1 MSRRLPDSL
10 DRLRAS
16 RKAARPLSADDR
28 RHAERAPIVL
38 GDAPELDAYRDG
50 YAVLDRGKHVLAHFE
65 PSPFDVFRASDF
77 VRESEVTCL
86 VVRCADRVVISR
98 RGPSTQGAVSLE
110 ADGLSCVDECGAETR
125 DREPAATARCAGGQ
139 VA

>member
-1 MSRRLPDSL
+1 MPRTHTE
-10 DRLRAS
+10 
-16 RKAARPLSADDR
+16 RP
-28 RHAERAPIVL
+28 PIVL
-38 GDAPELDAYRDG
+38 GDAPELAQYADG
-50 YAVLDRGKHVLAHFE
+50 YAVLGAGKRVLAHFA
-65 PSPFDVFRASDF
+65 PSPFDVFKASDF

-86 VVRCADRVVISR
+86 VVRCSDRVVISR